1 MTAEQSTD
9 DPMGSGEPSPPTLK
23 VEARA
28 RIAGV
33 MGYRP
38 SIIPTEVDLE
48 ADGDSTAEQTTL
60 DLPPGALGEMGETIT
75 ELFDEVDRLRA
86 EIERLRAEMDRLT
99 MHPEVSPSAGDRE
112 MAERIM
118 DAHERVGDS
127 RATATVIAAAL
138 AASRATGHAAAT
150 KRFEAELREA
160 AEAKAIWR
168 TVVADIRTQADGHP
182 LFNKL
187 ADMIE
192 RVIGDKPKLAS

>member
-9 DPMGSGEPSPPTLK
+9 DPMGSGEPFPPTLK

-48 ADGDSTAEQTTL
+48 ADGDNTAEQTTL

-86 EIERLRAEMDRLT
+86 EIERLRAAL
-99 MHPEVSPSAGDRE
+99 
-112 MAERIM
+112 
-118 DAHERVGDS
+118 
-127 RATATVIAAAL
+127 RAIARMQVLPDPRANGMTLAAAIRL
-138 AASRATGHAAAT
+138 AE
-150 KRFEAELREA
+150 EALEL
-160 AEAKAIWR
+160 
-168 TVVADIRTQADGHP
+168 G
-182 LFNKL
+182 
-187 ADMIE
+187 
-192 RVIGDKPKLAS
+192 